1 MERIAFK
8 WNEVFH
14 FGRGVEISKSGMVV
28 TCPKCGVAQGYSK
41 KHYENGQKKCTK
53 CGEIIEVSQRASTKI
68 IDSVYH
74 AGYKKIYVGENLH
87 RYAITGGSFVKM
99 NVPGIN
105 YKTEELYEP
114 PKILIR
120 KTGLGINA
128 CIDYESTYISQTVY
142 SCNYIQPN
150 NTVPLEYYLGVLNSR
165 VLYYYYLKKYGE
177 NE

>member
-74 AGYKKIYVGENLH
+74 AGYKKIYVGE
-87 RYAITGGSFVKM
+87 
-99 NVPGIN
+99 
-105 YKTEELYEP
+105 
-114 PKILIR
+114 
-120 KTGLGINA
+120 
-128 CIDYESTYISQTVY
+128 TYIDMQSQ
-142 SCNYIQPN
+142 
-150 NTVPLEYYLGVLNSR
+150 GAVL
-165 VLYYYYLKKYGE
+165 LK
-177 NE
+177 